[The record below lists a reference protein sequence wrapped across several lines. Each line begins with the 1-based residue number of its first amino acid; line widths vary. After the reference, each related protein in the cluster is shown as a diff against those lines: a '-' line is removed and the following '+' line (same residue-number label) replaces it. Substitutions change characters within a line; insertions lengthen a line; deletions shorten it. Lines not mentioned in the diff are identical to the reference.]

1 MEIVLFYLSGLTSA
15 ITVKSLFSNYF
26 INAIKKAIRI
36 VLLLLLESL
45 QSSYNLY
52 LLILLLGIGCQ
63 MYALS

>member
-52 LLILLLGIGCQ
+52 ILILLLEIGCQ